1 MGSLDH
7 IIIIIIM
14 YYGLWCKLPF
24 MKLIDF
30 RHIAKKNVLLVL
42 QGVGDKVS
50 HGRVVHLGRI
60 SLQLEY
66 K

>member
-1 MGSLDH
+1 MNKDDRKHLR
-7 IIIIIIM
+7 
-14 YYGLWCKLPF
+14 LLPF
-24 MKLIDF
+24 MKLVDF

-42 QGVGDKVS
+42 QTDGDKVS

>member
-1 MGSLDH
+1 MSSGV
-7 IIIIIIM
+7 
-14 YYGLWCKLPF
+14 WCKLPF
-24 MKLIDF
+24 MKLVDF

>member
-1 MGSLDH
+1 MDS
-7 IIIIIIM
+7 
-14 YYGLWCKLPF
+14 LWCKLPF
-24 MKLIDF
+24 MKMVDF
-30 RHIAKKNVLLVL
+30 RHIAKKNVLLAL
-42 QGVGDKVS
+42 QGVGEKVR